1 MAFGDS
7 EFAQRQEGAVSSI
20 SISHPPCKVIAP
32 PSCMAP
38 RQSQSAYLPLLPW
51 KLVTNFVKR
60 AGQVSHDHP
69 FHFKVEMR
77 QRKELPYPES

>member
-7 EFAQRQEGAVSSI
+7 EFAQRQEGAVSSL

-38 RQSQSAYLPLLPW
+38 DSLKVL
-51 KLVTNFVKR
+51 T
-60 AGQVSHDHP
+60 
-69 FHFKVEMR
+69 FHYF
-77 QRKELPYPES
+77 LGSS